1 MNWIKRT
8 FQTSAPPSTILIRL
22 LAGGIFL
29 SEGIQKFLDPA
40 RLGAGRFA
48 KIGLPAAEF
57 LGPFVGVVEISC
69 GLLVLLGLLTRLA
82 ALPLLA
88 VMAVALLTTKL
99 PILLGHGFWGF
110 ALRELPSYGFWAM
123 AHESR
128 TDFALVMSLLF
139 LLIVGPGRW
148 SLDARLSR

>member
-110 ALRELPSYGFWAM
+110 ALRELPS
-123 AHESR
+123 
-128 TDFALVMSLLF
+128 
-139 LLIVGPGRW
+139 
-148 SLDARLSR
+148 